1 MKVMNGSRGQRLAT
15 LAMLAFVVAGACVGL
30 ALRSGTQRAIAGP
43 SAEEQAAIKAGYI
56 CPMHPQIVSDHPG
69 RCPICG
75 MDLVKEDKPGRPH
88 VHVHGV
94 DSEAL
99 AQLGVQVV
107 EVRSKPVRPVVRTY
121 GTVQPD
127 GQELFEVTTKFDG
140 WLRRL
145 FVHSVGEYVHKGQTL
160 YEIYSPDLVMKEREY
175 FQFLVR
181 RKQVLQAVGD
191 VSQQEN
197 EYVMDLL
204 RDSQK
209 EREDFLRR
217 DLDIDTVQQL
227 EQTGTT
233 VEVVRILAQHSGVV
247 TQLNAREGAF
257 VSPATPI
264 MVIADRK
271 AVWIDVAL
279 SPDQLDRV
287 RPGDA
292 VSVSGLSG
300 ETIQSTLAFVSPVA
314 DGGRGHARVALR
326 GGGESLRLGSIVD
339 VDIRTAGHIGRV
351 VPSSALLR
359 TGHGDFV
366 MLARDNGVFLPVDV
380 TSLSQGAGEVEIEG
394 LQEGARVASNAQFL
408 LDPSASL
415 SDTRD
420 RHDATATAAAL

>member
-1 MKVMNGSRGQRLAT
+1 MSIINRDPWERIAT
-15 LAMLAFVVAGACVGL
+15 LALLAFAVAGAGVGL
-30 ALRSGTQRAIAGP
+30 ALRPVTQAAIP
-43 SAEEQAAIKAGYI
+43 SPEEQAAIKAGYI
-56 CPMHPQIVSDHPG
+56 CPMHPQIVSDRPG

-75 MDLVKEDKPGRPH
+75 MDLVKEDKPGRPYSGH
-88 VHVHGV
+88 V
-94 DSEAL
+94 DSGAL

-107 EVRSKPVRPVVRTY
+107 EVQSKPVQPVVRTY

-145 FVHSVGEYVHKGQTL
+145 FVHSVGERVHKGQVL

-175 FQFLVR
+175 FQFLTR
-181 RKQVLQAVGD
+181 RKQVLQAIGD

-204 RDSQK
+204 RESQK

-233 VEVVRILAQHSGVV
+233 VEVVRILAQHIGVV
-247 TQLNAREGAF
+247 TQLNAREGGF
-257 VSPATPI
+257 VSPASPI

-271 AVWIDVAL
+271 ALWIDVSL

-287 RPGDA
+287 HPGDA

-300 ETIQSTLAFVSPVA
+300 ETVQSTLAFLSPVA
-314 DGGRGHARVALR
+314 EGGRGHARVALR
-326 GGGESLRLGSIVD
+326 GGEESLRLGSIVD
-339 VDIRTAGHIGRV
+339 VDIRTAGHVGRV

-359 TGHGDFV
+359 TGHGTFV
-366 MLARDNGVFLPVDV
+366 MLARDNGVFLPVEV
-380 TSLSQGAGEVEIEG
+380 APLSDGAEEVEIEG

-415 SDTRD
+415 SDTLD
-420 RHDATATAAAL
+420 RHGTTATTAAL

>member
-1 MKVMNGSRGQRLAT
+1 M
-15 LAMLAFVVAGACVGL
+15 LAMLAFVVAGAWVGL
-30 ALRSGTQRAIAGP
+30 TLRPGTQGAIAGP

-56 CPMHPQIVSDHPG
+56 CPMHPQIISDKPG

-88 VHVHGV
+88 LHRV

-107 EVRSKPVRPVVRTY
+107 EVQRKPVQPVVRTY

-181 RKQVLQAVGD
+181 RQQVLQAVGD
-191 VSQQEN
+191 VSQQDN

-204 RDSQK
+204 RESQK

-233 VEVVRILAQHSGVV
+233 VEVARILAQHSGVV
-247 TQLNAREGAF
+247 TRLNAREGAF

-271 AVWIDVAL
+271 AVWIDVSL

-292 VSVSGLSG
+292 VSVSGMGG
-300 ETIQSTLAFVSPVA
+300 ESVMSTLAFVSPVA

-326 GGGESLRLGSIVD
+326 GESLRLGSIVD

-366 MLARDNGVFLPVDV
+366 MLARDNGVFLPVEV
-380 TSLSQGAGEVEIEG
+380 TPLSEGAEEVEIEG

-415 SDTRD
+415 NDTRD